1 MTSKPENPY
10 VYPLAVNSAE
20 VQKGITLRDY
30 FAVQAI
36 SAIPWLPHTSK
47 PEDFAEWAY
56 KLADAMLKA
65 REA

>member
-1 MTSKPENPY
+1 MSTKENPF
-10 VYPLAVNSAE
+10 VYPTPIDAIP
-20 VQKGITLRDY
+20 GITLRDY